1 MVRFFATFLTIF
13 CATFLLFGLVG
24 RAQGHALIAIFLVC
38 VLFALGGSLGVV
50 FLAERLAELLGRLVA
65 LIKGTN
71 EGHFEQLYIEVGRS
85 RDKKDHREYA
95 EALAILD
102 RVLDRSPSFPEALF
116 LKAQILWERHRDSKA
131 AEVYLRKV
139 LQVVPQGDALY
150 RLAVTYQDEITG
162 LKKLG
167 GANTRSIEE

>member
-24 RAQGHALIAIFLVC
+24 MTQGHALITIFLLC
-38 VLFALGGSLGVV
+38 VLFALGGSLGVF

-65 LIKGTN
+65 FIKGTN
-71 EGHFEQLYIEVGRS
+71 EGHFEQLYVEVGRAH
-85 RDKKDHREYA
+85 DKKGHRQYA
-95 EALAILD
+95 DALAIVD
-102 RVLDRSPSFPEALF
+102 RVLEKSPNFPEALF
-116 LKAQILWERHRDSKA
+116 LKAQILWEKHRDSKA

-150 RLAVTYQDEITG
+150 RLAVTYQDEING

-167 GANTRSIEE
+167 GTNVRSIEE